1 MVAENDIKSL
11 IEKTFNVEVSSH
23 SKDLMDLGLIDSIE
37 SMRLLTILEAEF
49 KMKFTFIEYTQK
61 GFFTIESIAHSI
73 NIKS

>member
-1 MVAENDIKSL
+1 
-11 IEKTFNVEVSSH
+11 
-23 SKDLMDLGLIDSIE
+23 MDLGLIDSIE
-37 SMRLLTILEAEF
+37 AMRLLTILEAEF